1 MQTVEQLYQ
10 QHIKSLSVS
19 ERLKL
24 VAMITQ
30 ELSLVTSM
38 KASQQ
43 RSLLELEG
51 LGAELWK
58 GVNAQEYIN
67 ELRDEWDHRP

>member
-1 MQTVEQLYQ
+1 MSMQTVEQLYQ

-30 ELSLVTSM
+30 ELSLVTSVE
-38 KASQQ
+38 ASQQ

-51 LGAELWK
+51 LGA
-58 GVNAQEYIN
+58 
-67 ELRDEWDHRP
+67 D